1 MNQICHLDF
10 QFYSYVLE
18 EDIIVQSEIN
28 IKEPD
33 KNNNVSDLDYL
44 GYCDIMSIEVYHENS
59 EPYISN
65 NEYKNKILDHEI
77 NEHLKK
83 QIRMLEID
91 DSRFDL
97 SYVDDLFERNYY
109 GED

>member
-1 MNQICHLDF
+1 MMLDF
-10 QFYSYVLE
+10 KYYSYILE
-18 EDIIVQSEIN
+18 EDIIIESEIN
-28 IKEPD
+28 YKEPD
-33 KNNNVSDLDYL
+33 HNNSCSDLDYL
-44 GYCDIMSIEVYHENS
+44 GYCDIMFIEVYHENG

-65 NEYKNKILDHEI
+65 NEYKNKLLDHEI
-77 NEHLKK
+77 REHLKK

-97 SYVDDLFERNYY
+97 ADVDNMFGRNYY

>member
-1 MNQICHLDF
+1 MNKICHLDF

-18 EDIIVQSEIN
+18 EDIIVQSELN
-28 IKEPD
+28 YKEPD

-44 GYCDIMSIEVYHENS
+44 GIMSIEVYHEKG

-65 NEYKNKILDHEI
+65 NEYKNKLLDHEI
-77 NEHLKK
+77 REHLKK
-83 QIRMLEID
+83 QIRMLEIE

-97 SYVDDLFERNYY
+97 ADVDNMFGRNYY